1 MQFDEM
7 KQGFIKKYEEISS
20 KTVKT
25 NILNRKLKKQF
36 DEELSQEIE
45 SKNLFINQITELK
58 QVLI

>member
-1 MQFDEM
+1 M
-7 KQGFIKKYEEISS
+7 KNGFIKKYEDISS

-58 QVLI
+58 QILI